1 MRRIQNRK
9 TFEEGDNVIVKGV
22 DRKGT
27 VNKRKGDFYNV
38 TLDAAEEQEK
48 NNVFA
53 GDMVKASRQ
62 INSMAIKTLEKYYKD
77 GMLTKKEVIAIL
89 MRENGWDYPM
99 AKQVAD
105 YYERVFT
112 PVNSSKQI
120 RSARSEEEFQ
130 DAISELEMYFGV
142 NAEDNMF
149 PLGRRVTDWDYMYAV
164 DDICRKHN
172 VRFVDGFEM
181 GKINPSYEGYGDHTY
196 FVINNSRQIKSAITW
211 EQYQKYEDYVKEL
224 SDVVSKRLNLPTF
237 SIEQR
242 YYFVWAIS
250 DSNGY
255 RYDIS
260 MDYATPENPD
270 WKNQHHKEGKI
281 TLVYDSLTDYNIK
294 AKEFSF
300 YSSKDINSD
309 SNIIV
314 DWFERVSGAIKNSRQ
329 LNSRFNQNAEHLYTL
344 SEAAQYL
351 SALFFDLRTIHFLT
365 TGSEFYTYHK
375 LAQDLY
381 EKTEEYYDDLVE
393 TAIGYDS
400 NVSPMYVLPGD
411 WNFVDEHGS
420 FDTNGQVTQTLILD
434 RLQKIYDVLES
445 VNEYDSMVQ
454 SKIDSMLEYYD
465 KEIYKLK
472 QALK

>member
-1 MRRIQNRK
+1 MRRTIKSR
-9 TFEEGDNVIVKGV
+9 TVFEEGDDVIVKGV

-27 VNKRKGDFYNV
+27 VNKRRGDFYNV

-53 GDMVKASRQ
+53 GDMVRASRQ

-112 PVNSSKQI
+112 TVNS
-120 RSARSEEEFQ
+120 
-130 DAISELEMYFGV
+130 
-142 NAEDNMF
+142 
-149 PLGRRVTDWDYMYAV
+149 
-164 DDICRKHN
+164 
-172 VRFVDGFEM
+172 
-181 GKINPSYEGYGDHTY
+181 
-196 FVINNSRQIKSAITW
+196 SRQIKSAITW
-211 EQYQKYEDYVKEL
+211 EQYQKYEDYVKKL
-224 SDVVSKRLNLPTF
+224 TDVISKRLDLPAF
-237 SIEQR
+237 DIEQQ

-260 MDYATPENPD
+260 MDYATPENPE

-281 TLVYDSLTDYNIK
+281 TVIYESLTDYNK
-294 AKEFSF
+294 PKEFSF
-300 YSSKDINSD
+300 YSSKNIDSD
-309 SNIIV
+309 SNVIV
-314 DWFERVSGAIKNSRQ
+314 DWFERVSGSIKNSRQ
-329 LNSRFNQNAEHLYTL
+329 LNSRFYQNNNEHFYTL